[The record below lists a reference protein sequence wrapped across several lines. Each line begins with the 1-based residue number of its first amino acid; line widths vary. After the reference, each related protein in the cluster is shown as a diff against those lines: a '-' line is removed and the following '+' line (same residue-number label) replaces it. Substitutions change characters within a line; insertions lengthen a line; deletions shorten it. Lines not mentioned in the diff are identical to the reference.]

1 MKTRTRGFLALSV
14 FCTALLWGCGHDAK
28 TSVNEPQNRGV
39 VYTEEREPCSN
50 LNPWRNLYFGDLHA
64 HSALS
69 HDAWIWDIRLGQS
82 FGYGFARGEPVTLPP
97 LDENGAGT
105 RTLQIDRP
113 LDFAAMT
120 EHSEFLA
127 EVQACTTPGSQAYDA
142 LTCVI
147 FRMKNFLSTI
157 LMSYQLA
164 FPVPK
169 RPEDVCGSGLVDCP
183 ELAREVWQGIRESAS
198 AAYDRTAECSFTT
211 FVGYEYTATTLARN
225 LHRNV
230 FFRNDNVPDR
240 PVSYYEAPTPQ
251 ALWEGLQSGC
261 VEGVPGCEVLVIPHN
276 SNESNG
282 AKFVVEVPGAETL
295 EEERRQ
301 AALRGRMEPL
311 AEIVQHKGES
321 ECRNGLA
328 GVPGDPDPLCDFEK
342 KRPAAEDCGDDI
354 GLGGVMD
361 LGCVSRWEFVRN
373 ALLVGLQE
381 EERLGVN
388 PYKLGIMA
396 STDTHN
402 VSPGGVAEDLYIGHL
417 SLDDDTPEKRLGPSG
432 INNNPGGLTAVWAL
446 ENARDAL
453 FEAFRRRETYATSG
467 PRISVRFFGGWG
479 YPDSMCGDLRFA
491 SVGYE
496 RGVPMGGD
504 LPPRP
509 AGAQRPTFAIRA
521 EMEPDY
527 VREPAHDQIEG
538 VPLQRLQLIKGWL
551 DAGGEPQLQ
560 VFDIAGDID
569 NGASADPVTCQ
580 TEGKE
585 FETLC
590 TVFTDTE
597 FDPAQRAFY
606 YVRVLQNPTCR
617 WSTWECNRLPASE
630 RPAACSDPAIPK
642 TIQERAWTSPI
653 WYGP

>member
-1 MKTRTRGFLALSV
+1 GEFLAL
-14 FCTALLWGCGHDAK
+14 TALCAALVSGCGKD
-28 TSVNEPQNRGV
+28 SEPEAEQTRPRGV
-39 VYTEEREPCSN
+39 VYTEVREPCSRY
-50 LNPWRNLYFGDLHA
+50 NPLRNLYFGDLHA
-64 HSALS
+64 HSELS
-69 HDAWIWDIRLGQS
+69 HDAWIWDIRLKQS
-82 FGYGFARGEPVTLPP
+82 YGYGFARGEPVTLPP
-97 LDENGAGT
+97 LDESGAGT
-105 RTLQIDRP
+105 RTLSIDRP

-127 EVQACTTPGSQAYDA
+127 EVRTCTTPGSVAYDA
-142 LTCVI
+142 PTCVV

-164 FPVPK
+164 FPVPQ
-169 RPEDVCGSGLVDCP
+169 RPQDVCGPGLVDCP
-183 ELAREVWQGIRESAS
+183 ELAREVWQEVREEADR
-198 AAYDRTAECSFTT
+198 AYDRTADCSFTT

-230 FFRNDNVPDR
+230 FFRNDKVPDL
-240 PVSYYEAPTPQ
+240 PVSYYEAPTPK
-251 ALWEGLQSGC
+251 ALWDGLQSAC
-261 VEGVPGCEVLVIPHN
+261 PEGVAGCEVLVIPHN

-282 AKFVVEVPGAETL
+282 AKFVVEYPGAETL

-301 AALRGRMEPL
+301 AALRSRMEPL

-342 KRPAAEDCGDDI
+342 KRPDAGDCGDVI

-373 ALLVGLQE
+373 ALLAGLQE

-402 VSPGGVAEDLYIGHL
+402 VSPGAVAEDLYIGHL

-432 INNNPGGLTAVWAL
+432 INNNPGGLTGVWAQ
-446 ENARDAL
+446 ENSRDAL

-467 PRISVRFFGGWG
+467 PRMRVRFFGGWG
-479 YPDSMCGDLRFA
+479 YPETMCADSRFV
-491 SVGYE
+491 SLGYQQ
-496 RGVPMGGD
+496 GVPMGGD

-509 AGAQRPTFAIRA
+509 AGAASPTFAVRA
-521 EMEPDY
+521 EMEPDFGA
-527 VREPAHDQIEG
+527 RKG
-538 VPLQRLQLIKGWL
+538 VPIQRLQVIKGWI
-551 DAGGEPQLQ
+551 DAQGEPQLK
-560 VFDIAGDID
+560 VLDIDGDLD
-569 NGASADPVTCQ
+569 NGASVDPETCQ
-580 TEGKE
+580 TEGEE

-597 FDPAQRAFY
+597 FAPSQRAFY

-617 WSTWECNRLPASE
+617 WSTWECNRLPESE
-630 RPAACSDPAIPK
+630 RPAACNDPAVPK

-653 WYGP
+653 WYVP